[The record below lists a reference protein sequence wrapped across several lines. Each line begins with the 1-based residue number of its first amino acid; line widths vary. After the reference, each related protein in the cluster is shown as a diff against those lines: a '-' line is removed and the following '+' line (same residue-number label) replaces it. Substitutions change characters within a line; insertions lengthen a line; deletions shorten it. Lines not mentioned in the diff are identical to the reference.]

1 LSSPIQAAFPKVTR
15 SKGIAAQALRPYVAA
30 TLRAA
35 LHEIPTSISAR
46 FSNKI
51 RQPRPRGM
59 SPWQTILMPVWSR
72 THRSGRPAER
82 FQMTFRTLGLAE
94 PIARALSELGH
105 VEPTPIQAA
114 AIPVVLAGRDLIGIA
129 QTGTGKTAAFALP
142 ILNQL
147 AARPKPRTAN
157 NCRVLILSPTRELS
171 VQIAD
176 GIRNYGRYLSLRIE
190 HVIGGAPIG
199 RQIGALRNGVDVLV
213 ATPGRLLD
221 LCRTN
226 AVRLDGVE
234 FLVLDEADRMLDLGF
249 IHDIRRIVELVP
261 RKRQTLLFSAT
272 MPADI
277 SRLAD
282 EMTPPA
288 SVASRVDQRVMHV
301 GRADKPGLLATILS
315 DEPIDRALVFTRTKH
330 GADKVVRNLAKG
342 GITAAAIHG
351 NKSQGQREKV
361 LGAFR
366 DGRVRNLIATDIAAR
381 GIDVTGISHVINY
394 DLPGTPET
402 YVHRIGRTARA
413 GSSGVAI
420 SLCSGEERASL
431 RSIEKLIRI
440 ALPVAGDPAAMPV
453 PPEAMPVKGRSARQR
468 KNQATRAV
476 RRSPHGNDIGAIP
489 FMKTPPRR
497 ADGRSA

>member
-1 LSSPIQAAFPKVTR
+1 
-15 SKGIAAQALRPYVAA
+15 
-30 TLRAA
+30 
-35 LHEIPTSISAR
+35 
-46 FSNKI
+46 
-51 RQPRPRGM
+51 
-59 SPWQTILMPVWSR
+59 MPF
-72 THRSGRPAER
+72 H
-82 FQMTFRTLGLAE
+82 TLGLAE

-105 VEPTPIQAA
+105 AEPTPIQAA
-114 AIPVVLAGRDLIGIA
+114 AIPVALGGRDLIGIA

-147 AARPKPRTAN
+147 ATRPKPRTPKS
-157 NCRVLILSPTRELS
+157 CRVLILGPTRELS
-171 VQIAD
+171 IQIAD

-190 HVIGGAPIG
+190 HVIGGAPMG
-199 RQIGALRNGVDVLV
+199 RQIGALRNGVDILV

-221 LCRTN
+221 LCRMN
-226 AVRLDGVE
+226 AVRLGDVD

-249 IHDIRRIVELVP
+249 IHDIRRIVDLVP
-261 RKRQTLLFSAT
+261 RKRQTLFFSAT

-277 SRLAD
+277 ARLAD
-282 EMTPPA
+282 AMLSKPARVSVTPPA

-301 GRADKPGLLATILS
+301 GRADKPGLLAKILS

-351 NKSQGQREKV
+351 NKSQSQRERV

-381 GIDVTGISHVINY
+381 GIDVAGISHVINY
-394 DLPGTPET
+394 DLPET
-402 YVHRIGRTARA
+402 AEIYVHRIGRTARA
-413 GSSGVAI
+413 GGAGVAI

-440 ALPVAGDPAAMPV
+440 ALPVTGESAAIPVPSGAMP
-453 PPEAMPVKGRSARQR
+453 AKGRSARQR
-468 KNQATRAV
+468 KNQGTRAV
-476 RRSPHGNDIGAIP
+476 RRSAHANDIGGIA
-489 FMKTPPRR
+489 FMKTPHRR